1 MEKFHGEID
10 GLPGGIR
17 QYYLGR
23 KRRLWRDVSER
34 AYRLCDRSRLRT
46 KSYRYRL
53 SIAKVIRKD
62 NCVRITRSLRSQ
74 IRRDGLQVNFTRGGH
89 RHVCLFQ
96 VELQPIAVGRVRLT
110 KLSGQR
116 QIRSSC

>member
-23 KRRLWRDVSER
+23 KRRLWGDVSER
-34 AYRLCDRSRLRT
+34 AYRLCDRSRLRI

-53 SIAKVIRKD
+53 SIAKVISKY
-62 NCVRITRSLRSQ
+62 NCVRITRSLRRQ

-89 RHVCLFQ
+89 RHVCFFQ
-96 VELQPIAVGRVRLT
+96 GVLQTLVAGRVRLT
-110 KLSGQR
+110 KLSGHR
-116 QIRSSC
+116 